1 MMNLNK
7 TSLYTNHVDLKAK
20 ILPFAGYLMPIN
32 YENGIQYEYKSVRN
46 DVGLFDVSHM
56 GQIVIS
62 GINAANLLKRITVN
76 NIDDLLSGKAQYSAL
91 CNASGGIIDD
101 IIIYQLNEL
110 EYLLVVNGAN
120 REKVYDWIENN
131 NKDRC
136 DIQDKTFKSSLIAIQ
151 GPNSR
156 KYLEGFLNSTVD
168 LKFYTH
174 NYFIVNEQK
183 ILISRTGYTGELGFE
198 LLGNSDIINA
208 AWKYFINKNVNPC
221 GLAVRDILRMEMKYC
236 LYGNDINESISPIEA
251 GLGWIVNNKNDFIG
265 KKVIID
271 QKERGVSKRLV
282 CVKMIDRCIPRTGYK
297 IISNNLQVG
306 EVVSGTFSSILNSGI
321 GLAYINT
328 TFDSSKPLCIEIR
341 NKLYN
346 GKIVKPPFI
355 SNTSLHN

>member
-1 MMNLNK
+1 MMSLYK
-7 TSLYTNHVDLKAK
+7 TSLYLNHVALKAK

-32 YENGIQYEYKSVRN
+32 YENGIQYEYKSVRD

-62 GINAANLLKRITVN
+62 GINAPNLLKKVTVN
-76 NIDDLLSGKAQYSAL
+76 NIDDLSSGKAQYSAL
-91 CNASGGIIDD
+91 CNDTGGIIDD
-101 IIIYQLNEL
+101 IIIYKLNEL

-120 REKVYDWIENN
+120 RQKVYNWIKSND
-131 NKDRC
+131 KYKC
-136 DIQDKTFKSSLIAIQ
+136 DIKDKTFKSSLIAIQ

-156 KYLEGFLNSTVD
+156 KYLEEFLNSIVD

-174 NYFIVNEQK
+174 NYFIVNHQK
-183 ILISRTGYTGELGFE
+183 ILVSRTGYTGELGFE
-198 LLGNSDIINA
+198 LLGDSSVINT
-208 AWKYFINKNVNPC
+208 AWEYFINKNVNPC

-265 KKVIID
+265 KKIIID
-271 QKERGVSKRLV
+271 QKKVGVSKKLV
-282 CVKMIDRCIPRTGYK
+282 CIRMTDRCIPRTGYK
-297 IISNNLQVG
+297 ILSNNLEVG
-306 EVVSGTFSSILNSGI
+306 KVASGTFSSILNSGI
-321 GLAYINT
+321 ALAYLNT
-328 TFDSSKPLCIEIR
+328 EFDKSKPLTVKIR

-355 SNTSLHN
+355 NNTSLHN